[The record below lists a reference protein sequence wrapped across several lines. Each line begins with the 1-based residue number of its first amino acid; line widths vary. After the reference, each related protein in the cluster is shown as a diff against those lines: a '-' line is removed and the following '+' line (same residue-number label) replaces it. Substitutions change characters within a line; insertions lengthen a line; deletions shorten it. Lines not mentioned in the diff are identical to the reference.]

1 MDPIIAIFLA
11 ALLIGGVWLL
21 VRRSRRRRS
30 RPGDA
35 ADTAT
40 MMGAGYIIGGGLH
53 NGGSDHGGGY
63 GGGADA
69 GGGFDGG
76 GSF

>member
-1 MDPIIAIFLA
+1 MDPIIIIFLA

-21 VRRSRRRRS
+21 VRRSRSRRS
-30 RPGDA
+30 WVGNATDA
-35 ADTAT
+35 AT

-53 NGGSDHGGGY
+53 NSGSDHGGGY
-63 GGGADA
+63 DGGADA

-76 GSF
+76 GF